1 MYSSYAC
8 DHVYENVY
16 YLLQEDGKHLKI
28 PLEEA
33 KPESRFKFNN
43 DLDAKTCELILL
55 YFKRLHV

>member
-1 MYSSYAC
+1 MYA
-8 DHVYENVY
+8 YENVY

-33 KPESRFKFNN
+33 KPESRFKFNS